1 MVVPNELGFVL
12 MIVTEGLV
20 LHRKYKEKT
29 WRAVDSISYSVL
41 LFKGADSDRDGF
53 LQKSHFL
60 PTSTVAC

>member
-1 MVVPNELGFVL
+1 

-29 WRAVDSISYSVL
+29 WRAVDSIGYSVL
-41 LFKGADSDRDGF
+41 LFKGVDSDRDEF